1 MQMRKLCASRVEW
14 KYIYKLTKSVENEI
28 IRDYVENQIEW
39 HVVKANQY
47 KFFEYLLKFLT
58 VMTPTVVIVLQQCL
72 DTNNPL
78 VQMSVLGGATV
89 ASASGTFIKFH
100 EKRVLYR
107 KSAELIKEET
117 LLYITHTGKYNSE
130 ECDEQFV
137 TELDRIVKGTSE
149 EWRQI
154 EEKKEEEKKEE
165 EKKEK
170 EEDMM
175 QI

>member
-1 MQMRKLCASRVEW
+1 M
-14 KYIYKLTKSVENEI
+14 
-28 IRDYVENQIEW
+28 
-39 HVVKANQY
+39 
-47 KFFEYLLKFLT
+47 
-58 VMTPTVVIVLQQCL
+58 
-72 DTNNPL
+72 
-78 VQMSVLGGATV
+78 